1 VSLRRE
7 TPVLLC
13 TLPLPRTFRRD
24 DILAFHRRDAQQV
37 AERVDG
43 GTLQKGIAWA
53 GSPAC
58 LTVRF
63 RARYAEAALVIDG
76 APAESAA
83 EAFERMARRMLG
95 LTQRIGDFERR
106 HRRHPQI
113 GRLIAG
119 HPGLRVPLA
128 ATPFEAL
135 AWAITGQQISVAA
148 AVSVRRRLIQA
159 AGLRHSGGLWCFP
172 DARRIA
178 RLDEAALRAAGFS
191 RAKAQTLRALSGLVA
206 RGRLPLDAWADA
218 PPVEDIRAQLSQIRG
233 IGPWTIDYALLRGF
247 GWLDGSLHGDVAV
260 RRGLQAL
267 LDSPDSIGAA
277 DAQRWLAAF
286 SPWRALVAAHLWA
299 MRL

>member
-135 AWAITGQQISVAA
+135 AWAITGSRSASPPPSLCGA
-148 AVSVRRRLIQA
+148 GSSGG
-159 AGLRHSGGLWCFP
+159 GLRPADCAS

-178 RLDEAALRAAGFS
+178 RLTRRHCAQPAS
-191 RAKAQTLRALSGLVA
+191 RARRRRCA
-206 RGRLPLDAWADA
+206 R
-218 PPVEDIRAQLSQIRG
+218 
-233 IGPWTIDYALLRGF
+233 
-247 GWLDGSLHGDVAV
+247 
-260 RRGLQAL
+260 
-267 LDSPDSIGAA
+267 
-277 DAQRWLAAF
+277 
-286 SPWRALVAAHLWA
+286 
-299 MRL
+299 

>member
-1 VSLRRE
+1 MSRQRE
-7 TPVLLC
+7 TLTLSC

-24 DILAFHRRDAQQV
+24 DILAFHRRDALEV
-37 AERVDG
+37 AERVG
-43 GTLQKGIAWA
+43 ERMLQKGIAWRGA
-53 GSPAC
+53 PAC
-58 LTVRF
+58 LTIRF
-63 RARYAEAALVIDG
+63 RARHVEAELAIDG
-76 APAESAA
+76 APDDPLA
-83 EAFERMARRMLG
+83 EAFECMVRRMLG

-106 HRRHPQI
+106 YRSHPQL

-119 HPGLRVPLA
+119 NPGLRVPLA

-172 DARRIA
+172 DARRLA
-178 RLDEAALRAAGFS
+178 RLDETALREAGYS
-191 RAKAQTLRALSGLVA
+191 QAKALTLIALSRRVA

-267 LDSPDSIGAA
+267 LDSPEGINAA
-277 DAQRWLAAF
+277 ETQCWLGEFA
-286 SPWRALVAAHLWA
+286 PWRALVAAHLWA
-299 MRL
+299 MQT